1 MNRLLLTLCLIA
13 GLAGCATEARMNQ
26 LEATLRAYERA
37 VRWSEFKNAFA
48 IAGQPAPA
56 PDFAGLREIKV
67 VSYDK
72 VGTPRTD
79 PEGKTHS
86 QAVEIRY
93 VHIHNMKERVL
104 TDQQEWVHVEQGE
117 RWKLTSP
124 FPTFPK

>member
-1 MNRLLLTLCLIA
+1 MKRLLLMLCLTA
-13 GLAGCATEARMNQ
+13 AVAGCATEVRTDK

-37 VRWSEFKNAFA
+37 IRWSEFKNAFA

-93 VHIHNMKERVL
+93 VHVYNMKERVL
-104 TDQQEWVHVEQGE
+104 SDQQEWVFVEQGE

-124 FPTFPK
+124 FPTFR